1 MDKLKELLE
10 LFSKTYSQFEN
21 VKITV
26 IPYNYYYIAI
36 CLVDKVGD
44 YIKVK
49 KTRILNVI
57 PKEIVMTDVA
67 MNKKENELLFIFI
80 HECSHGIT
88 PHIERKVKK
97 EYIRID
103 HSRQFYIS
111 FFKLLQIAY
120 DNKLIDYIP
129 KNIKELMKKD
139 NRKDNIKNDFRLYGY
154 KK

>member
-1 MDKLKELLE
+1 
-10 LFSKTYSQFEN
+10 
-21 VKITV
+21 
-26 IPYNYYYIAI
+26 
-36 CLVDKVGD
+36 
-44 YIKVK
+44 
-49 KTRILNVI
+49 
-57 PKEIVMTDVA
+57 MTDIA

-120 DNKLIDYIP
+120 DNKLIDYMP
-129 KNIKELMKKD
+129 KDIKELMKKD
-139 NRKDNIKNDFRLYGY
+139 NRKDNITNDFKLYGY
-154 KK
+154 KKYK